1 MDIATIGGFVLG
13 TVFIL
18 IALMNGSAGLRP
30 FWDFDSVLITIG
42 GTIAAVMVS
51 FPLSR
56 LKDLPRITAIA
67 FREREAD
74 PVAIIDSMVDLAEKA
89 RREGL
94 LALEDSVNRTEDEFL
109 KRGIQLI
116 VDGTDPE
123 LVRDILE
130 TDLAYIEDSVNRTE
144 DEFLKRGIQ
153 LIVDGTDPELV
164 RDILETD
171 LAYIED
177 RHKVAKSMYDAMTAY
192 APAFGMIGTLIGLV
206 QMLRTL
212 DKPSTIGPAM
222 SVALI
227 TTFYG
232 AVIANLITG
241 PIANKLALKS
251 GVEIRLREMMLEG
264 ILSIQ
269 SGENPRIVEEK
280 LMGFLAP
287 KDRVRAQEQAE
298 VRKAG
303 RRART
308 EMAAEAG
315 GGAVAR

>member
-13 TVFIL
+13 TAFIL

-51 FPLSR
+51 FPFSR
-56 LKDLPRITAIA
+56 LKDLPRVTAIA

-130 TDLAYIEDSVNRTE
+130 TDLAYIED
-144 DEFLKRGIQ
+144 
-153 LIVDGTDPELV
+153 
-164 RDILETD
+164 
-171 LAYIED
+171 
-177 RHKVAKSMYDAMTAY
+177 RHKVGKSMYDAMTAY

-251 GVEIRLREMMLEG
+251 GVEIKLREMMLEG

-298 VRKAG
+298 ARKAG

-308 EMAAEAG
+308 EMAAETG

>member
-1 MDIATIGGFVLG
+1 
-13 TVFIL
+13 
-18 IALMNGSAGLRP
+18 
-30 FWDFDSVLITIG
+30 
-42 GTIAAVMVS
+42 
-51 FPLSR
+51 
-56 LKDLPRITAIA
+56 
-67 FREREAD
+67 
-74 PVAIIDSMVDLAEKA
+74 MVDLAEKA

-130 TDLAYIEDSVNRTE
+130 TDLT
-144 DEFLKRGIQ
+144 
-153 LIVDGTDPELV
+153 
-164 RDILETD
+164 
-171 LAYIED
+171 YIED
-177 RHKVAKSMYDAMTAY
+177 RHKIGKSMYDAMTAY

-251 GVEIRLREMMLEG
+251 GAEIRLREMMLEG

-287 KDRVRAQEQAE
+287 KDRMRAQDQAE
-298 VRKAG
+298 ARKAG

-308 EMAAEAG
+308 EMAAETG

>member
-1 MDIATIGGFVLG
+1 MDIATIGGFVAG
-13 TVFIL
+13 TAFIL

-42 GTIAAVMVS
+42 GTIAAVMIS
-51 FPLSR
+51 FPFSR

-74 PVAIIDSMVDLAEKA
+74 PVAIIDGMVDLAEKA

-130 TDLAYIEDSVNRTE
+130 TDLAYIEE
-144 DEFLKRGIQ
+144 
-153 LIVDGTDPELV
+153 
-164 RDILETD
+164 
-171 LAYIED
+171 
-177 RHKVAKSMYDAMTAY
+177 RHKVGKSMYDAMTAY

-251 GVEIRLREMMLEG
+251 GVEIKLREMMLEG

-298 VRKAG
+298 ARKAG

-308 EMAAEAG
+308 EMAAETG

>member
-1 MDIATIGGFVLG
+1 MDIATIGGFVAG

-56 LKDLPRITAIA
+56 IKDLPRITAIA
-67 FREREAD
+67 FRERETD

-130 TDLAYIEDSVNRTE
+130 TDLAYIED
-144 DEFLKRGIQ
+144 
-153 LIVDGTDPELV
+153 
-164 RDILETD
+164 
-171 LAYIED
+171 
-177 RHKVAKSMYDAMTAY
+177 RHKVGKSMYDAMTAY

-241 PIANKLALKS
+241 PIASKLALKS
-251 GVEIRLREMMLEG
+251 GTEIRLREMMLEG

-298 VRKAG
+298 ARKSG

>member
-51 FPLSR
+51 FPFSR
-56 LKDLPRITAIA
+56 LKDLPRVTAIA

-94 LALEDSVNRTEDEFL
+94 LAL
-109 KRGIQLI
+109 
-116 VDGTDPE
+116 
-123 LVRDILE
+123 
-130 TDLAYIEDSVNRTE
+130 EDSVNRTE

-251 GVEIRLREMMLEG
+251 GVEIKLREMMLEG

-298 VRKAG
+298 ARKAG

-308 EMAAEAG
+308 EMAAETG

>member
-13 TVFIL
+13 IVFIL
-18 IALMNGSAGLRP
+18 IALMNSSSGLKP
-30 FWDFDSVLITIG
+30 FWDFHSVLITVG
-42 GTIAAVMVS
+42 GTLAAVIVS

-56 LKDLPRITAIA
+56 LKDLPRVTAIA
-67 FREREAD
+67 FREREGD

-89 RREGL
+89 SREGL
-94 LALEDSVNRTEDEFL
+94 LALEDSVS
-109 KRGIQLI
+109 K
-116 VDGTDPE
+116 
-123 LVRDILE
+123 
-130 TDLAYIEDSVNRTE
+130 AE

-177 RHKVAKSMYDAMTAY
+177 RHKVGKSMYDAATAY

-251 GVEIRLREMMLEG
+251 GAEIRLREMMLEG

-287 KDRVRAQEQAE
+287 RDRVRAQEQAE
-298 VRKAG
+298 ARKAG

>member
-13 TVFIL
+13 IVFIL
-18 IALMNGSAGLRP
+18 IALMNSSSGLKP
-30 FWDFDSVLITIG
+30 FWDFHSVLITVG
-42 GTIAAVMVS
+42 GTLAAVIVS

-56 LKDLPRITAIA
+56 LKDLPRVTAIA
-67 FREREAD
+67 FREREGD

-94 LALEDSVNRTEDEFL
+94 LALEDSVS
-109 KRGIQLI
+109 K
-116 VDGTDPE
+116 
-123 LVRDILE
+123 
-130 TDLAYIEDSVNRTE
+130 AE

-177 RHKVAKSMYDAMTAY
+177 RHKVGKSMYDAATAY

-251 GVEIRLREMMLEG
+251 GAEIRLREMMLEG

-287 KDRVRAQEQAE
+287 RDRVRAQEQAE
-298 VRKAG
+298 ARKAG

>member
-1 MDIATIGGFVLG
+1 MDIATIVGFVMG
-13 TVFIL
+13 STFIL
-18 IALMNGSAGLRP
+18 ISLMNSSSGLRP
-30 FWDFDSVLITIG
+30 FWDFNSVLITIG
-42 GTIAAVMVS
+42 GTLAAVTVS

-56 LKDLPRITAIA
+56 LKDLPRVTAIA
-67 FREREAD
+67 FRERESD

-94 LALEDSVNRTEDEFL
+94 LALEDCVNRTEDEFL
-109 KRGIQLI
+109 R
-116 VDGTDPE
+116 
-123 LVRDILE
+123 
-130 TDLAYIEDSVNRTE
+130 
-144 DEFLKRGIQ
+144 RGIQ

-177 RHKVAKSMYDAMTAY
+177 RHKVGKSMYDAMTAY

-206 QMLRTL
+206 EMLRTL

-251 GVEIRLREMMLEG
+251 GVEIKLREMMLEG

-298 VRKAG
+298 ARKAG
-303 RRART
+303 RRARA

-315 GGAVAR
+315 GGAIAR

>member
-13 TVFIL
+13 IVFIL
-18 IALMNGSAGLRP
+18 IALMNSSSGLKP
-30 FWDFDSVLITIG
+30 FWDFHSVLITVG
-42 GTIAAVMVS
+42 GTLAAVIVS

-56 LKDLPRITAIA
+56 LKDLPRVTAIA
-67 FREREAD
+67 FREREGD

-94 LALEDSVNRTEDEFL
+94 LALEDSVS
-109 KRGIQLI
+109 K
-116 VDGTDPE
+116 
-123 LVRDILE
+123 
-130 TDLAYIEDSVNRTE
+130 AE

-177 RHKVAKSMYDAMTAY
+177 RHKVGKSMYDAATAY

-251 GVEIRLREMMLEG
+251 GAEIRLREMMLEG

-287 KDRVRAQEQAE
+287 RDRVRAQEQADA
-298 VRKAG
+298 RKAG

>member
-1 MDIATIGGFVLG
+1 MDIATIGGFVAG
-13 TVFIL
+13 TAFIL

-42 GTIAAVMVS
+42 GTIAAVMIS
-51 FPLSR
+51 FPFSR
-56 LKDLPRITAIA
+56 IKDLPRITAIA
-67 FREREAD
+67 FRERETD
-74 PVAIIDSMVDLAEKA
+74 PVAIIDGMVDLAEKA

-130 TDLAYIEDSVNRTE
+130 TYLAYIEE
-144 DEFLKRGIQ
+144 
-153 LIVDGTDPELV
+153 
-164 RDILETD
+164 
-171 LAYIED
+171 
-177 RHKVAKSMYDAMTAY
+177 RHKVGKSMYDAMTAY

-251 GVEIRLREMMLEG
+251 GVEIKLREMMLEG

-287 KDRVRAQEQAE
+287 KDRVRAQEQSE

-308 EMAAEAG
+308 EMAAETG

>member
-1 MDIATIGGFVLG
+1 MDIATIAGFVLG
-13 TVFIL
+13 IVFIL
-18 IALMNGSAGLRP
+18 IALMNSSSGLRP
-30 FWDFDSVLITIG
+30 FWDFHSVLITVG
-42 GTIAAVMVS
+42 GTLAAIIVS

-56 LKDLPRITAIA
+56 LRDLPRVTAIA
-67 FREREAD
+67 FREREGD

-94 LALEDSVNRTEDEFL
+94 LALEDSVNR
-109 KRGIQLI
+109 
-116 VDGTDPE
+116 
-123 LVRDILE
+123 
-130 TDLAYIEDSVNRTE
+130 AE

-177 RHKVAKSMYDAMTAY
+177 RHKVGKSMYDAATAY

-251 GVEIRLREMMLEG
+251 GAEIRLREMMLEG

-298 VRKAG
+298 ARKAG

>member
-1 MDIATIGGFVLG
+1 MDIATIGGFVAG
-13 TVFIL
+13 TAFIL

-42 GTIAAVMVS
+42 GTIAAVMIS
-51 FPLSR
+51 FPFSR
-56 LKDLPRITAIA
+56 IKDLPRITAIA
-67 FREREAD
+67 FRERETD
-74 PVAIIDSMVDLAEKA
+74 PVAIIDGMVDLAEKA

-130 TDLAYIEDSVNRTE
+130 TDLAYIEE
-144 DEFLKRGIQ
+144 
-153 LIVDGTDPELV
+153 
-164 RDILETD
+164 
-171 LAYIED
+171 
-177 RHKVAKSMYDAMTAY
+177 RHKVGKSMYDAMTAY

-251 GVEIRLREMMLEG
+251 GVEIKLREMMLEG

-298 VRKAG
+298 ARKAG

-308 EMAAEAG
+308 EMAAETG

>member
-1 MDIATIGGFVLG
+1 MDIATIGGLVLG
-13 TVFIL
+13 TTFIL

-51 FPLSR
+51 FPFSR
-56 LKDLPRITAIA
+56 LKDLPRVTAIA
-67 FREREAD
+67 FRERETD
-74 PVAIIDSMVDLAEKA
+74 PVAIIDGMVDLAEKA

-130 TDLAYIEDSVNRTE
+130 TDLAYIEE
-144 DEFLKRGIQ
+144 
-153 LIVDGTDPELV
+153 
-164 RDILETD
+164 
-171 LAYIED
+171 
-177 RHKVAKSMYDAMTAY
+177 RHKVGKSMYDAMTAY

-251 GVEIRLREMMLEG
+251 GVEIKLREMMLEG

>member
-51 FPLSR
+51 FPFSR
-56 LKDLPRITAIA
+56 LKDLPRVTAIA

-130 TDLAYIEDSVNRTE
+130 TDLAYIED
-144 DEFLKRGIQ
+144 
-153 LIVDGTDPELV
+153 
-164 RDILETD
+164 
-171 LAYIED
+171 
-177 RHKVAKSMYDAMTAY
+177 RHKVGKSMYDAMTAY

>member
-130 TDLAYIEDSVNRTE
+130 TDLAYIED
-144 DEFLKRGIQ
+144 
-153 LIVDGTDPELV
+153 
-164 RDILETD
+164 
-171 LAYIED
+171 

-251 GVEIRLREMMLEG
+251 GAEIRLREMMLEG

-287 KDRVRAQEQAE
+287 KDRMRAQDQAE
-298 VRKAG
+298 ARKAG

-308 EMAAEAG
+308 EMAAETG

>member
-1 MDIATIGGFVLG
+1 MDIATIVGFVLG
-13 TVFIL
+13 VVFIL
-18 IALMNGSAGLRP
+18 IALMSGSAGLRP

-42 GTIAAVMVS
+42 GTISAVMIS
-51 FPLSR
+51 FPLAR
-56 LKDLPRITAIA
+56 LKDLPRVTAIA

-74 PVAIIDSMVDLAEKA
+74 PIAIIDSMVDLAEKA

-94 LALEDSVNRTEDEFL
+94 LALEDSVSRTEDEFL

-130 TDLAYIEDSVNRTE
+130 TDLAYIEE
-144 DEFLKRGIQ
+144 
-153 LIVDGTDPELV
+153 
-164 RDILETD
+164 
-171 LAYIED
+171 
-177 RHKVAKSMYDAMTAY
+177 RHKVGKSMYDSATAL

-232 AVIANLITG
+232 AVIANLVTG

-251 GVEIRLREMMLEG
+251 GAEIKLREMMLEG

-298 VRKAG
+298 ARKAG
-303 RRART
+303 RRAGAG
-308 EMAAEAG
+308 MAEQA
-315 GGAVAR
+315 

>member
-1 MDIATIGGFVLG
+1 MDIATIGGFVAG
-13 TVFIL
+13 TAFIL

-42 GTIAAVMVS
+42 GTIAAVMIS
-51 FPLSR
+51 FPFSR
-56 LKDLPRITAIA
+56 IRDLPRITAIA
-67 FREREAD
+67 FRERETD
-74 PVAIIDSMVDLAEKA
+74 PVAIIDGMVDLAEKA

-130 TDLAYIEDSVNRTE
+130 TDLAYIEE
-144 DEFLKRGIQ
+144 
-153 LIVDGTDPELV
+153 
-164 RDILETD
+164 
-171 LAYIED
+171 
-177 RHKVAKSMYDAMTAY
+177 RHKVGKSMYDAMTAY

-251 GVEIRLREMMLEG
+251 GVEIKLREMMLEG

-298 VRKAG
+298 ARKAG

-308 EMAAEAG
+308 EMAAETG

>member
-1 MDIATIGGFVLG
+1 MDISTIIGFTL
-13 TVFIL
+13 
-18 IALMNGSAGLRP
+18 GSAAILYSLMGGEGGLRP

-42 GTIAAVMVS
+42 GTIAALFIA
-51 FPLSR
+51 FPLAQ
-56 LKDLPRITAIA
+56 LKEVPKMVAIA
-67 FREREAD
+67 FRERQTD
-74 PVAIIDSMVDLAEKA
+74 PLAIISDMVELAEKA

-94 LALEDSVNRTEDEFL
+94 LALEDSVANTDDQFL

-130 TDLAYIEDSVNRTE
+130 TDLN
-144 DEFLKRGIQ
+144 
-153 LIVDGTDPELV
+153 
-164 RDILETD
+164 
-171 LAYIED
+171 YIED
-177 RHKVAKSMYDAMTAY
+177 RHKSGRAVFDAMTNY
-192 APAFGMIGTLIGLV
+192 APAYGMIGTLVGLV

-232 AVIANLITG
+232 AVIANFISG
-241 PIANKLALKS
+241 PISNKLATKS
-251 GVEIRLREMMLEG
+251 SSEIQLREMMLEG

-280 LMGFLAP
+280 LVGFLSP
-287 KDRVRAQEQAE
+287 KDRKNAMELARG
-298 VRKAG
+298 RKTASQG
-303 RRART
+303 QS
-308 EMAAEAG
+308 MAEAE

>member
-1 MDIATIGGFVLG
+1 MDIATIVGFVMG
-13 TVFIL
+13 STFIL
-18 IALMNGSAGLRP
+18 ISLMNSSSGLRP
-30 FWDFDSVLITIG
+30 FWDVNSVLITIG
-42 GTIAAVMVS
+42 GTLAAVTIS

-56 LKDLPRITAIA
+56 LKDLPRVTAIA
-67 FREREAD
+67 FRERESD

-109 KRGIQLI
+109 R
-116 VDGTDPE
+116 
-123 LVRDILE
+123 
-130 TDLAYIEDSVNRTE
+130 
-144 DEFLKRGIQ
+144 RGIQ

-177 RHKVAKSMYDAMTAY
+177 RHKVGKSMYDAMTAY

-251 GVEIRLREMMLEG
+251 GVEIKLREMMLEG

-298 VRKAG
+298 ARKAG
-303 RRART
+303 RRARA

-315 GGAVAR
+315 GGAIAR